1 MSKKTALVTGG
12 NKGIGKEVV
21 RQLAGHRFQVY
32 LGSRDAA
39 RRQVSVDE
47 LRAAGLYD
55 VHLLVIDVTSEE
67 SVKSAVETLSS
78 RISALD
84 VLVDNAGVHQGYGDP
99 IQPQTALVLQATYNA
114 NVYGV
119 VRTTVGFLDLLKK
132 SKAGRIVNV
141 SSGLASFAVNTDPT
155 SPYYAHNTVA
165 YNSSKSAV
173 NMITVSHSKSLAEF
187 GIKVNAC
194 CPGYVA
200 TDINKN
206 TGFLT
211 VDIGAIPIIKLATL
225 PDDGPTGTYIN
236 KDGPLPW

>member
-1 MSKKTALVTGG
+1 MVTGA

-21 RQLAGHRFQVY
+21 RQLAGLGYQVY
-32 LGSRDAA
+32 LGSRDAK
-39 RRQVSVDE
+39 RGQESVDE
-47 LRAAGLYD
+47 LRAAGLSD

-78 RISALD
+78 KISALD
-84 VLVDNAGVHQGYGDP
+84 VLVNNAGILLTFGESR
-99 IQPQTALVLQATYNA
+99 IETAAEVEETYA
-114 NVYGV
+114 VNVFGV